1 MGSPGSCLHAIFLFK
16 VFGTLRN
23 CCFEAEDQLQNLLL
37 IAEFLWPALLLP
49 VAGNKVIFFRLSDQN
64 ETSWNKLKSSKTKID
79 IFKVRDERNKLEF
92 YYY

>member
-1 MGSPGSCLHAIFLFK
+1 MVIPCLHAICLFK

-49 VAGNKVIFFRLSDQN
+49 IAGNKVIFLSLSDQN
-64 ETSWNKLKSSKTKID
+64 ETSWNKLKSPKTKID
-79 IFKVRDERNKLEF
+79 IFKVRDKKKQT
-92 YYY
+92 